1 MSIQTTLVITK
12 EEALERFVKKKQE
25 EIYRSR
31 GAEFNSM
38 EYTHIQNYIEED
50 FYNFVIEDVKTH

>member
-12 EEALERFVKKKQE
+12 DEALERFVKKKQE

-31 GAEFNSM
+31 GAEFAWMND
-38 EYTHIQNYIEED
+38 EEITDYIEED
-50 FYNFVIEDVKTH
+50 FYNFIIEDVLP